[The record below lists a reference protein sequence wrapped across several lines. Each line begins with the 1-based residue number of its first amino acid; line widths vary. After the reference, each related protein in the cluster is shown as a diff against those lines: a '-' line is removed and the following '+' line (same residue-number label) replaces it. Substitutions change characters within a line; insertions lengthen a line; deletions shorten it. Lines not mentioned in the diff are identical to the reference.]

1 MANIFA
7 WILAAVWPLAKKVLV
22 SLGIGVLTYGG
33 LSLIA
38 QQVQNE
44 VVALWGQVSGDML
57 AMASLLGIPQAFGVL
72 LGAIMARVALIAVGR
87 LGRIS
92 A

>member
-44 VVALWGQVSGDML
+44 VVGLWGQVSGDML
-57 AMASLLGIPQAFGVL
+57 SMASLLGIPQSFGVL